1 MDQSDLFRVGLTNDG
16 VYHKTMN
23 VPSAV
28 GMLED
33 QPKVIYKRCPVEVDP
48 IPQEVLDRFDVVVA
62 GGPRFTP
69 ETVAGTARCSL
80 IVRFGAGY
88 DRVDLDACTE
98 AGIIVATTP
107 EGVRRPMATAA
118 LTHILVLSTRFVH
131 KSRCAHEN
139 RWDIAHTDDEMGLG
153 LKGSTVGFIGF
164 GSIGKDLYALI
175 TPFEMR
181 HLVYDP
187 YLDQETA
194 SGFNI
199 EKTDLTTLLT
209 ESDIVVVLC
218 ALTPET
224 HHLIDSKAFGLMK
237 PSCYFVNIAR
247 GGIVDQRALAT
258 ALSEGHIRGAGL
270 DALDPEPIHPDDPL
284 LALDN
289 VHITPHAM
297 GLTDEMQRLC
307 SEKCVQAALD
317 VMRGNRPESVI
328 NRAVLDEQK
337 LKTKLQRYRD
347 QFS

>member
-317 VMRGNRPESVI
+317 VMRGNRPVSVI